1 MRLNVVVIS
10 LTHEQ
15 RDAALKKSLTVM
27 AFGRQL
33 QLCRSLSNLPVTS
46 HFGAED
52 RLTIVMGSVDAAKLR
67 DHGECDVTVGFS
79 KVRLEVTDGT

>member
-1 MRLNVVVIS
+1 MVVVS

-15 RDAALKKSLTVM
+15 RDAALRKSLTVM

-52 RLTIVMGSVDAAKLR
+52 RLTIVIGTADAAELR
-67 DHGECDVTVGFS
+67 DHGECEVTVGFS
-79 KVRLEVTDGT
+79 KVRFEVTDDT